1 MKYLLD
7 TCVLLWALEGNQ
19 KKLNKFYELI
29 EDSSNSIF
37 VSVISYWEITIKK
50 ALGKLVAPDDLIEI
64 IEQTGF
70 SWLNLDVSHIKELEK
85 LPMLH
90 HDPFD
95 RLLIAQSNATQL
107 KLLTLDE
114 KILNYYTHKQ

>member
-37 VSVISYWEITIKK
+37 VSVISYWEIAIKK
-50 ALGKLVAPDDLIEI
+50 ALDKLVAPDDLIET

-70 SWLNLDVSHIKELEK
+70 SWLNLDISHIKELEK

-114 KILNYYTHKQ
+114 KIMTYYL

>member
-19 KKLNKFYELI
+19 KKLNKFYGLI
-29 EDSSNSIF
+29 EDASNSIF
-37 VSVISYWEITIKK
+37 VSVISYWEIAIKK
-50 ALGKLVAPDDLIEI
+50 SLGKLVAPDDLIET

-70 SWLNLDVSHIKELEK
+70 TWLNLDVSYIKELEN
-85 LPMLH
+85 LPILH

-95 RLLIAQSNATQL
+95 RLLIAQSNVTQL
-107 KLLTLDE
+107 KLLTNDE
-114 KILNYYTHKQ
+114 KIKAYYL

>member
-114 KILNYYTHKQ
+114 KILNYYTQK